1 MKKFFVTAFMALS
14 IAAMAQ
20 HVTPLNIQID
30 EVKIDSL
37 RTLYLSEPTMYRASL
52 NVVEQAL
59 DKNANELKAAKA
71 ELKVEQ
77 NHAKEMSSSLKEAS
91 KMAASLKKLYDKEE
105 AELKA
110 MQKVV
115 EQQQKTIGRQT
126 GLNQETRDNYG
137 RFLEKQQKELG
148 YSIREVADRQRAIA
162 DLETAIQNG
171 QTNLQSYIQEI
182 EQKAAAIAQAD
193 ALYKQRVATLKAE
206 QKAAKTMQ

>member
-1 MKKFFVTAFMALS
+1 MKKYFVTAFMALS

-20 HVTPLNIQID
+20 HVTPLAIQID

-37 RTLYLSEPTMYRASL
+37 RTLYISEPTMYRASL
-52 NVVEQAL
+52 DVVAQAL
-59 DKNANELKAAKA
+59 ERNAEELKAAKA

-77 NHAKEMSSSLKEAS
+77 SHAKEMSSSLKEAN
-91 KMAASLKKLYDKEE
+91 KMAASLKKLYAKEE
-105 AELKA
+105 SELKS

-115 EQQQKTIGRQT
+115 EQQQKTVGRQT
-126 GLNQETRDNYG
+126 SLNQETRDNYA

-148 YSIREVADRQRAIA
+148 YSIHEVADRQRAIT

-171 QTNLQSYIQEI
+171 QTNLHGYNQEI
-182 EQKAAAIAQAD
+182 EQKAAALAQLEAT
-193 ALYKQRVATLKAE
+193 YKQRVATLKSE